1 MNDNLKDLKKEV
13 DKLQKEIQGLAV
25 NGSRARDIPVAKHGL
40 NVKGLSL
47 QEKKRLG
54 ANIRKL
60 EKQFLR
66 GVWEII
72 TDDNENTNVEKDLTF
87 NINDLETKTN
97 RELERYVKYK
107 LDYTI
112 KKKLRIENQR
122 RQINL
127 LGKKDKILPEVLD
140 HLWLV
145 F

>member
-1 MNDNLKDLKKEV
+1 M
-13 DKLQKEIQGLAV
+13 
-25 NGSRARDIPVAKHGL
+25 AKHGL

-122 RQINL
+122 R
-127 LGKKDKILPEVLD
+127 
-140 HLWLV
+140 
-145 F
+145 